1 MIPAPPT
8 KPELS
13 LLAEETVLA
22 AQLLDD
28 GQSDEGIWIPDWAVS
43 QELVDA
49 GLIAR
54 TCHPG
59 GSVTCR
65 LTDAGKRWRLA

>member
-1 MIPAPPT
+1 MIPVPPT
-8 KPELS
+8 VPDLS
-13 LLAEETVLA
+13 PDAEETILS

-28 GQSDEGIWIPDWAVS
+28 GSDEGIWIPDWKTG

-59 GSVTCR
+59 GGVTCR
-65 LTDAGKRWRLA
+65 LTEAGKRWRSV

>member
-1 MIPAPPT
+1 MIPAPLIL
-8 KPELS
+8 PELS
-13 LLAEETVLA
+13 LLAEETILS
-22 AQLLDD
+22 AQLPDD
-28 GQSDEGIWIPDWAVS
+28 GQSDEGIWIPDWATS

-59 GSVTCR
+59 GAVTCR
-65 LTDAGKRWRLA
+65 VTDAGKRWRVV